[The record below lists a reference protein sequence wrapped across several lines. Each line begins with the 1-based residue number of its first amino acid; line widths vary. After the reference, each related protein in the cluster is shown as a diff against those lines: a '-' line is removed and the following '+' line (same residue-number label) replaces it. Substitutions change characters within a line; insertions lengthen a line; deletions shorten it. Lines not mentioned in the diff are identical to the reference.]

1 MRGQAAS
8 GSAFA
13 LLLSGSVQ
21 ASVPALPEGLRAP
34 ALGLLG
40 ASAAAVVA
48 LNLYVSYV
56 DPRDV
61 GGRGGFYC
69 YTCETEVLQ
78 GSKHCRVCNK
88 CVAEFDHHC
97 KWLNTCIGA
106 LNYRGFLAL
115 LIVLTAHLS
124 LEAAVAAYAVA
135 QAFGSQGTGARL
147 EGSRDRT
154 STAHRAAMVALL
166 VASLL
171 VLYAVGELL
180 LFHLVLRQK
189 QLTTYQFIMAAKDLE
204 ASDLECHMPCSDPKQ
219 PAARIHTTGLPVTL
233 DHPPA
238 ELDGFNKVKKK
249 AEEKTKKKLV
259 KLNTCTL
266 IRFTR
271 TSDYEIGAPAPSLA
285 LVPLEGTPTK
295 GKLAP

>member
-1 MRGQAAS
+1 MQAAS
-8 GSAFA
+8 GAAFA

-21 ASVPALPEGLRAP
+21 VSVPALSEGLRAP

-40 ASAAAVVA
+40 ASAATVVV
-48 LNLYVSYV
+48 LNLYVSCV

-61 GGRGGFYC
+61 GGQGGFYC
-69 YTCETEVLQ
+69 YTCEAEVLQ

-115 LIVLTAHLS
+115 LVVLTAHLS
-124 LEAAVAAYAVA
+124 LEVALAAYAVA
-135 QAFGSQGTGARL
+135 RAFGSQGASVEL
-147 EGSRDRT
+147 EGPQDRT
-154 STAHRAAMVALL
+154 PTTHRAAVVTLL
-166 VASLL
+166 VVSFL

-180 LFHLVLRQK
+180 LFHLVLSQK

-204 ASDLECHMPCSDPKQ
+204 AGELECHMPCGSPKQ
-219 PAARIHTTGLPVTL
+219 PAAKIHTTGLPVTL
-233 DHPPA
+233 NHPP

-249 AEEKTKKKLV
+249 AEEKSKKLV